1 MSEAIT
7 KMFEEIFG
15 TKEKEFEK
23 LGTKEKEFEKFG
35 TKEKEFEKL
44 GSLLTEKA
52 ITLALQELTQKEKEN
67 TETAGKYDPR
77 SLSIARTKLEDA
89 VLLLI
94 DTKKNVSSLFKKVN
108 ARNEAEMMS
117 LVLSAMR
124 WIESSENPEKL
135 RKKIDELTEKE
146 INKGELGML
155 TISGL
160 MKAVKF

>member
-15 TKEKEFEK
+15 TKEKEID
-23 LGTKEKEFEKFG
+23 KEFEEL
-35 TKEKEFEKL
+35 KEL
-44 GSLLTEKA
+44 GSSLTEKA

-67 TETAGKYDPR
+67 SETAGKYDPR

-94 DTKKNVSSLFKKVN
+94 DNNENVSALFQKVN
-108 ARNEAEMMS
+108 ARNEAEIMS
-117 LVLSAMR
+117 LVISAKR

-135 RKKIDELTEKE
+135 KEKVKELTEKE
-146 INKGELGML
+146 INKGELGIMAIL
-155 TISGL
+155 GL

>member
-15 TKEKEFEK
+15 TKEKEID
-23 LGTKEKEFEKFG
+23 KEFEEL
-35 TKEKEFEKL
+35 KEL
-44 GSLLTEKA
+44 GSSLTEKA

-67 TETAGKYDPR
+67 SETAGKYDPR

-94 DTKKNVSSLFKKVN
+94 DNNENVSALFQKVN
-108 ARNEAEMMS
+108 ARNEVEIMS
-117 LVLSAMR
+117 LVISAKR

-135 RKKIDELTEKE
+135 KEKVKELTEKE
-146 INKGELGML
+146 INKGELGIMA
-155 TISGL
+155 ISGL

>member
-7 KMFEEIFG
+7 EMFEEIFG
-15 TKEKEFEK
+15 TKEKEM
-23 LGTKEKEFEKFG
+23 EKEFEEF
-35 TKEKEFEKL
+35 KELKEL
-44 GSLLTEKA
+44 GSSLTEKA

-67 TETAGKYDPR
+67 SETAGKYDPR

-94 DTKKNVSSLFKKVN
+94 DTKENVSALFPKVN
-108 ARNEAEMMS
+108 ARNEVEIMS
-117 LVLSAMR
+117 LVISAKR

-135 RKKIDELTEKE
+135 KEKVKELTEKE
-146 INKGELGML
+146 INKGELGLMA
-155 TISGL
+155 ISGL

>member
-7 KMFEEIFG
+7 KMFEEIF
-15 TKEKEFEK
+15 
-23 LGTKEKEFEKFG
+23 GTKEKEFEKFG

>member
-15 TKEKEFEK
+15 TKEKEMDEEF
-23 LGTKEKEFEKFG
+23 KELKE
-35 TKEKEFEKL
+35 L
-44 GSLLTEKA
+44 GSSLTEKA
-52 ITLALQELTQKEKEN
+52 ITLALQKLTQKEKEN
-67 TETAGKYDPR
+67 SETAGKYDPR

-94 DTKKNVSSLFKKVN
+94 DNNENVPALLQKVN
-108 ARNEAEMMS
+108 ARNEVEIMS
-117 LVLSAMR
+117 LVMGAKR

-135 RKKIDELTEKE
+135 KEKVKELTEKE
-146 INKGELGML
+146 INKGELGLMA
-155 TISGL
+155 ISGL

>member
-15 TKEKEFEK
+15 TKEKEID
-23 LGTKEKEFEKFG
+23 KEIEELKE
-35 TKEKEFEKL
+35 L
-44 GSLLTEKA
+44 GSSLTEKS
-52 ITLALQELTQKEKEN
+52 ITLALKELTKKEN
-67 TETAGKYDPR
+67 ENSETAGKYDPR

-94 DTKKNVSSLFKKVN
+94 DNNENVSALFQKVN
-108 ARNEAEMMS
+108 ARNEVEIMS
-117 LVLSAMR
+117 LVISAKR

-135 RKKIDELTEKE
+135 KEKVKELTEKE
-146 INKGELGML
+146 INKGELGIMA
-155 TISGL
+155 ISGL

>member
-15 TKEKEFEK
+15 MKEEKNDKEFE
-23 LGTKEKEFEKFG
+23 EFEKM
-35 TKEKEFEKL
+35 
-44 GSLLTEKA
+44 GSSFTEKV

-67 TETAGKYDPR
+67 SETTGKYDPR
-77 SLSIARTKLEDA
+77 SLSIARKKLEDA

-94 DTKKNVSSLFKKVN
+94 DNNENVSALFQKVN
-108 ARNEAEMMS
+108 ARNEAEIMS
-117 LVLSAMR
+117 LVISAKR

-135 RKKIDELTEKE
+135 KEKVKELTEKE
-146 INKGELGML
+146 INKGELGIMA
-155 TISGL
+155 ISGL

>member
-15 TKEKEFEK
+15 TKEKEMD
-23 LGTKEKEFEKFG
+23 KEFEEL
-35 TKEKEFEKL
+35 KEL
-44 GSLLTEKA
+44 GSSLTEQA

-67 TETAGKYDPR
+67 SETAGKYDPR

-89 VLLLI
+89 VLILI
-94 DTKKNVSSLFKKVN
+94 DIKENVSALFQKVN
-108 ARNEAEMMS
+108 ARNEAEIMS
-117 LVLSAMR
+117 LVISAKR

-135 RKKIDELTEKE
+135 KEKVKELTEKE
-146 INKGELGML
+146 INKGELGIMA
-155 TISGL
+155 ISGL

>member
-1 MSEAIT
+1 
-7 KMFEEIFG
+7 MFEEI
-15 TKEKEFEK
+15 
-23 LGTKEKEFEKFG
+23 FG

>member
-7 KMFEEIFG
+7 KMFEEI
-15 TKEKEFEK
+15 
-23 LGTKEKEFEKFG
+23 FG